1 MLKSCPTLKDIL
13 KGTMADLQQFLV
25 RFWGV
30 RGSYPTPGPRTLRH
44 GGNTSCIEVLVGDQ
58 TLVFDAGSGIIRL
71 GEALMQRA
79 NGQSLRVAL
88 FITHAHGDHLVG
100 FPFFAPLF
108 APQASVEIFGPR
120 LAGQTIEQIV
130 TPLMS
135 PPYFPVEIQRLPS
148 RRDFYTLTEG
158 SSITWL
164 NKEGRAQVEA
174 TDRGVLHHALKKT
187 DKAQQ
192 VHVRTLFTRSH
203 PLDGALVYRI
213 EYAGHCLVYATDVE
227 WGQGCDPA
235 FLSFI
240 EGADILIHDAQYTTP
255 DYQQSK
261 HGYGH
266 STVAMAVDVAQQAHV
281 GELLLFHHEPTY
293 DDDQLDR
300 MESEARQRFPR
311 TRSAWEGLE
320 INLLGG

>member
-1 MLKSCPTLKDIL
+1 
-13 KGTMADLQQFLV
+13 MADSQHFLV

-44 GGNTSCIEVLVGDQ
+44 GGNTACIEVQVGGQ

-71 GEALMQRA
+71 GETLMQRA
-79 NGQSLRVAL
+79 SGQPLYIAL

-108 APQASVEIFGPR
+108 APQTNIEIFGPQ
-120 LAGQTIEQIV
+120 LAGLSMEQIV

-135 PPYFPVEIQRLPS
+135 PPYFPVEMRLLPS
-148 RRDFYTLTEG
+148 QRTFHTLADAC
-158 SSITWL
+158 S
-164 NKEGRAQVEA
+164 
-174 TDRGVLHHALKKT
+174 
-187 DKAQQ
+187 
-192 VHVRTLFTRSH
+192 VHWYNGELTAYLCQEQPFQAPTAPADAREVRVKTLFTHSH
-203 PLDGALVYRI
+203 PRDGALVYRV

-240 EGADILIHDAQYTTP
+240 EGADVLIHDAQYTIP
-255 DYQQSK
+255 DYQQAK

-266 STVAMAVDVAQQAHV
+266 STVAMAVDAAQQAHV
-281 GELLLFHHEPTY
+281 GQLILFHHEPNY
-293 DDDQLDR
+293 DDNQLDR
-300 MESEARQRFPR
+300 MEREAQQQFPR
-311 TRSAWEGLE
+311 TWSAWEGLE
-320 INLLGG
+320 INLLT